1 MASSRAYSVRVEGY
15 REAMRAL
22 NKVDSGIKDLFKDA
36 FKEIGQP
43 IAADIQQR
51 LGIYQGI
58 SLGTVGP
65 KVTTKG
71 MFITQRARKR
81 AGKRGDFGVLQMT
94 RGFLPAAA
102 DNQERVDEELEKVF
116 DRLADSA
123 GF

>member
-15 REAMRAL
+15 REAMRGL

-43 IAADIQQR
+43 IAADIQGR
-51 LGIYQGI
+51 LTGFQGI
-58 SLGTVGP
+58 SLGTIGP

-71 MFITQRARKR
+71 MFVTQRKRKVT
-81 AGKRGDFGVLQMT
+81 GKRGDFGSLQMT
-94 RGFLPAAA
+94 RGFLPAAE
-102 DNQERVDEELEKVF
+102 DNQEKVDEALEEVF